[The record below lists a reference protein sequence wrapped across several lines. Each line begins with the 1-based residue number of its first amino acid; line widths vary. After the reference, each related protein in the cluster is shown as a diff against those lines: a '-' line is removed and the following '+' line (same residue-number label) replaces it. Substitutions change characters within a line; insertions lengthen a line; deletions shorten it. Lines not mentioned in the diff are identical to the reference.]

1 MGDAG
6 DQVHHAGTGPDQVR
20 EGALG
25 QRAEDHRRVHH
36 PGAVPD
42 QVHHAGTVP
51 RAESSAKDSAEKLYW
66 DCGDLGYVSTN
77 GEALIAYRYELKPFR
92 VIRKEFR
99 RSTFELAWAQA
110 SGWLGAAVL
119 QGLD

>member
-1 MGDAG
+1 MGHAG
-6 DQVHHAGTGPDQVR
+6 DQVHHAGAGPDQVR

-42 QVHHAGTVP
+42 HVP
-51 RAESSAKDSAEKLYW
+51 QAWNCTAESSAKDSAEKLYW
-66 DCGDLGYVSTN
+66 DCGDLGYVNTN

-99 RSTFELAWAQA
+99 RSSFELAWAQA